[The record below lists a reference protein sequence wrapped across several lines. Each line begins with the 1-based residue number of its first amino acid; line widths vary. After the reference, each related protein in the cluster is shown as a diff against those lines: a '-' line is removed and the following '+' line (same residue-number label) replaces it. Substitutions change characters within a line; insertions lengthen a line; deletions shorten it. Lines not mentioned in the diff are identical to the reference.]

1 MLAIQ
6 FWKQCQDVCRK
17 HARYVFGLRT
27 GEVAM
32 VNINESVKREVSGK
46 QKPLRDL
53 DAVCGNPIVIFSKVQ
68 TGQISD

>member
-1 MLAIQ
+1 VKLPTDTHT
-6 FWKQCQDVCRK
+6 FDSV
-17 HARYVFGLRT
+17 VGLRT

-53 DAVCGNPIVIFSKVQ
+53 GNY
-68 TGQISD
+68 GL